1 MAIPKKPRLSIRTKL
16 TLPYIAL
23 SILIALAGGYVLT
36 RIVINS
42 VEERFTNQLIESRKL
57 ASETMVREEGRLLE
71 SLRLISFVEGLPSL
85 LQEND
90 ENGIKNLVYP
100 IAYNFDLDAV
110 IILNNK
116 AGFIT
121 SIIKSTDSGDFSFS
135 DLKIDFSKF
144 PFIQNVVNQS
154 VEIGGDKFA
163 GIIYSDLGNYFSISG
178 PVHNDSGEL
187 LGIIIVGKPI
197 QKITDQI
204 FEETLSQATIY
215 NFDTDQS
222 IVSTLI
228 DIPPINDIQISMLL
242 ENQESQSMI
251 RNFKSNGIDYTE
263 LLGPWEARG
272 GVDIGILG
280 TALPNNFL
288 VNTSNINRI
297 NISIFLGIS
306 IVISLFLGIFLSG
319 ILTKPILAL
328 RQATAKVSKGNL
340 STHVDVLS
348 NDELADLA
356 LSFNDMVDSLN
367 LSKENLISAYE
378 KTVEGWAKA
387 LELRNADTYG
397 HSTRVTDLTL
407 IVAKKM
413 RIKNDQLVNIRR
425 GALLHDIGKLAIP
438 DSIILKPDALNK
450 KERQIIEQHPIFAKA
465 MLEHIEYL
473 KDAID
478 IPYYHHEKW
487 DGTGY
492 PRGLIGKEI
501 PLSARIFALVDVYDA
516 LGSDRPYRKAWDKE
530 RIIKYII
537 DNSGKY
543 FDPRIVKIFLKVALN
558 NSEKAKLLKIVHPI
572 RKRNKR
578 QN

>member
-1 MAIPKKPRLSIRTKL
+1 MSIRAKL

-23 SILIALAGGYVLT
+23 SILIALTGGFVLT
-36 RIVINS
+36 KIVINS

-57 ASETMVREEGRLLE
+57 ASELMVREEQRLLD

-85 LQEND
+85 IQKND
-90 ENGIKNLVYP
+90 ENGLKNLIYP
-100 IAYNFDLDAV
+100 IAFNFDLDAV

-116 AGFIT
+116 ADFIT
-121 SIIKSTDSGDFSFS
+121 SIIKSTDSGKFSFP
-135 DLKIDFSKF
+135 DFKIDFSKLL
-144 PFIQNVVNQS
+144 FIQNVVNQN
-154 VEIGGDKFA
+154 VEILGDKFA
-163 GIIYSDLGNYFSISG
+163 GVIYLDYGNYFSISG

-215 NFDTDQS
+215 NFDPDQS
-222 IVSTLI
+222 IISTLI
-228 DIPPINDIQISMLL
+228 DIPSIDDNEISKLL
-242 ENQESQSMI
+242 ENQETQSMI

-272 GVDIGILG
+272 GIDIGILG

-288 VNTSNINRI
+288 VNTSNINRT
-297 NISIFLGIS
+297 NISIFLGVS
-306 IVISLFLGIFLSG
+306 IIIALFLGIFLSG
-319 ILTKPILAL
+319 IITKPILAL
-328 RQATAKVSKGNL
+328 RQAAAKVSKGDL
-340 STHVDVLS
+340 STHVDVLT

-356 LSFNDMVDSLN
+356 LSFNDMVDNLN

-378 KTVEGWAKA
+378 NTVEGWAKA

-413 RIKNDQLVNIRR
+413 RIKNNQLVNIRR
-425 GALLHDIGKLAIP
+425 GALLHDIGKIAIS
-438 DSIILKPDALNK
+438 DNILLKPGALNK
-450 KERQIIEQHPIFAKA
+450 EERRIIEQHPIFAKE
-465 MLEHIEYL
+465 MLAQIEYL

-478 IPYYHHEKW
+478 IPYCHHEKW

-492 PRGLIGKEI
+492 PRGLIGEEI
-501 PLSARIFALVDVYDA
+501 PLSARILHWWMFMM
-516 LGSDRPYRKAWDKE
+516 
-530 RIIKYII
+530 
-537 DNSGKY
+537 
-543 FDPRIVKIFLKVALN
+543 
-558 NSEKAKLLKIVHPI
+558 H
-572 RKRNKR
+572 
-578 QN
+578 